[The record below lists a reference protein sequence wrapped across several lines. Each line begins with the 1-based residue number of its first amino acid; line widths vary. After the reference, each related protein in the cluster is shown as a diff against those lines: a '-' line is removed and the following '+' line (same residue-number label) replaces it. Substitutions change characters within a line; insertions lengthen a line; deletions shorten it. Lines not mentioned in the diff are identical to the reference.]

1 MVAFFFLRLL
11 YNWEHQLTGLENGSC
26 QGQSDWRPIV
36 FINPRVNTVK
46 FSAINEPTRY
56 VSLFG
61 FMFPSGAEVTSL
73 KTSLL
78 SIRLKA
84 RLCVLSIPRNSVL
97 IHCFKVVNY
106 LFIDDD
112 VSVLIHCFKVVN
124 YLFIDEDQLVLSA
137 QVELFV
143 GLQ

>member
-106 LFIDDD
+106 LFID
-112 VSVLIHCFKVVN
+112 
-124 YLFIDEDQLVLSA
+124 EDQLVLSA